1 MLEDLEDDDSVIS
14 DLDFKSIEQSLNY
27 NLEV

>member
-1 MLEDLEDDDSVIS
+1 MLEDLEEDDSVIS